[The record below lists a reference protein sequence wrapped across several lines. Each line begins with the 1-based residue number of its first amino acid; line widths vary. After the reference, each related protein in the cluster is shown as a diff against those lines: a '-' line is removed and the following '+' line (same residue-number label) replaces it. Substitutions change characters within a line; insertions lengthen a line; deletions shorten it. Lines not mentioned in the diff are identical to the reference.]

1 MNSTTGE
8 TSVSP
13 LVYVVLVNWN
23 GKDDTLACLRSLRGV
38 DYPRFR
44 MVVVDNASSDG
55 SVEAIAA
62 QFPDI
67 NLVCNQKNELFSG
80 ANNQGIDIAL
90 SEGAD
95 FVLLLN
101 NDTEVDSNFLT
112 HMIETAL
119 SAPKIGMVGPKIY
132 FFDQPDVLW
141 YAGGVVNLR
150 RGLVAHRGIR
160 NRDCGQFDATGD
172 TGYITACSILVSREC
187 IEKVGVLDAEYYMYG
202 EDMDW
207 CYRARQA
214 GFRLVYEPRARV
226 WHKVSSSSGG
236 KHIPGGLTPFKIQHK
251 IRSTL
256 KFFWRYAKWHHWLT
270 IPFFAI
276 GYFFKA
282 AWFMARSGN
291 WAGIGAMVSA
301 AVRKKS

>member
-1 MNSTTGE
+1 MNATSGE
-8 TSVSP
+8 TPVSP

-38 DYPRFR
+38 NYPNFR
-44 MVVVDNASSDG
+44 IVVVDNASADG
-55 SVEAIAA
+55 SVEAIDAE
-62 QFPDI
+62 FPDVT
-67 NLVCNQKNELFSG
+67 LVRNQKNEMFAG
-80 ANNQGIDIAL
+80 ANNQGIEIAL
-90 SEGAD
+90 REGAE

-101 NDTEVDSNFLT
+101 NDTEVDSNFLN
-112 HMIETAL
+112 HMVETAQ

-132 FFDQPDVLW
+132 FFDQPEVLW

-160 NRDCGQFDATGD
+160 EPDRGQFDTTGD
-172 TGYITACSILVSREC
+172 TGYITACGILVSREC
-187 IEKVGVLDAEYYMYG
+187 IDAVGVLDAEYFMYG

-207 CYRARQA
+207 CYRARRA
-214 GFRLVYEPRARV
+214 GFRVVYEPRSRV

-236 KHIPGGLTPFKIQHK
+236 RNIPGGLTPFKVRHK

-256 KFFWRYAKWHHWLT
+256 KFFGRYAKWHHWLT
-270 IPFFAI
+270 IPFFAV
-276 GYFFKA
+276 GYFFKS
-282 AWFMARSGN
+282 AWFMARSRN

-301 AVRKKS
+301 AVRKK